1 MRKIKNLLT
10 AIFFCVILFLV
21 FATWLIF
28 GSSTVFEENKKSFF
42 IKAGSNFSKVE
53 KGLEKYGFVKN
64 RRTFNKIASLLKY
77 PENIK
82 PGKYVFE
89 KNASIYNII
98 TTLRSGKQTPVN
110 LVITKLRT
118 KEEFAQKISANFE
131 TDSANIITYLNSK
144 NLLAAYQ
151 LDSNTVMTAIIPNS
165 YSILWDT
172 PFPEIFNTIFQEQ
185 EKFWT
190 PERRKLAASHNLTTT
205 QAYILAS
212 IVDEETSLQD
222 EKGKIASVYI
232 NRLETGM
239 RLGADPTV
247 KFALKDFTLKRIY
260 HKHLTVSS
268 PYNTYQVSGLPPG
281 PICTP
286 LPKTIDAVLNSPATS
301 YLYFVAK
308 PDFSGYSNFA
318 VTYSEHLQ
326 YAKAYQQALD
336 KMMKKK
342 AAVSSEQ

>member
-1 MRKIKNLLT
+1 M
-10 AIFFCVILFLV
+10 
-21 FATWLIF
+21 
-28 GSSTVFEENKKSFF
+28 
-42 IKAGSNFSKVE
+42 
-53 KGLEKYGFVKN
+53 
-64 RRTFNKIASLLKY
+64 LLKY

-89 KNASIYNII
+89 KNASVYTIL
-98 TTLRSGKQTPVN
+98 TTLLSGKQTPVN

-118 KEEFAQKISANFE
+118 KEDFAQKIAANFE
-131 TDSANIITYLNSK
+131 TDSATIMAFINSK
-144 NLLAAYQ
+144 NSLAAYQ
-151 LDSNTVMTAIIPNS
+151 LDSNTVMSAIIPNT

-172 PFPEIFNTIFQEQ
+172 PFSEIFNVLFKEQ

-190 PERRKLAASHNLTTT
+190 PEREKQAASHNLTKT

-212 IVDEETSLQD
+212 IVEEETSLQD

-232 NRLETGM
+232 NRMETGM

-260 HKHLTVSS
+260 QKHLTVAS
-268 PYNTYQVSGLPPG
+268 PYNTYLVSGLPPG

-286 LPKTIDAVLNSPATS
+286 SSKTIDAVLNSPATS

-308 PDFSGYSNFA
+308 PDFSGYSNFT

-336 KMMKKK
+336 EMMKKK
-342 AAVSSEQ
+342 AAANNN

>member
-1 MRKIKNLLT
+1 MSKQKKFLT
-10 AIFFCVILFLV
+10 ALFFGFIILAL
-21 FATWLIF
+21 FAAWHIF
-28 GSSTVFEENKKSFF
+28 GPNTVFEENKKSFF
-42 IKAGSNFSKVE
+42 IKAGSSYAKVE
-53 KGLEKYGFVKN
+53 RGLIKNGFVKN
-64 RRTFNKIASLLKY
+64 GRSLNKIAMLLKY
-77 PENIK
+77 PDNIK

-89 KNASIYNII
+89 KNASVYSIL
-98 TTLRSGKQTPVN
+98 TTLLSGKQTPVN
-110 LVITKLRT
+110 LVISKLRT
-118 KEEFAQKISANFE
+118 KEEFAQKIAANFE
-131 TDSANIITYLNSK
+131 TDSANIIAFLNSK
-144 NLLAAYQ
+144 NSLVAYQ
-151 LDSNTVMTAIIPNS
+151 LDSSTVMTAIIPGN

-172 PFPEIFNTIFQEQ
+172 PFSEIFNTLFKEQ

-190 PERRKLAASHNLTTT
+190 SEREKQAASHNLTKT

-212 IVDEETSLQD
+212 IVEEETSLQD

-232 NRLETGM
+232 NRMETGM

-247 KFALKDFTLKRIY
+247 KFALRDFSLKRIY
-260 HKHLTVSS
+260 QKHLSVSS

-286 LPKTIDAVLNSPATS
+286 STKTIDAVLNSPATS

-336 KMMKKK
+336 TLMKKK
-342 AAVSSEQ
+342 AAANDK